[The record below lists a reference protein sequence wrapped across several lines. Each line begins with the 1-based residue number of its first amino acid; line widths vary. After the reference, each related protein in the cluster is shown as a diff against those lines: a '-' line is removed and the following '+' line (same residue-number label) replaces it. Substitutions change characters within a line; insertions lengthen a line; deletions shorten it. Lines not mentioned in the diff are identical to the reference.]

1 MTTKTPKGLTVGH
14 ADHGLTSEHLAV
26 IDAAFEGET
35 GFVLKVVT
43 LPEGVPDLMSALY
56 GPDGGD
62 SPLSEDQVFYQVR
75 NNRPGPSRLVAR
87 PHRPCRKMVVC
98 GSASDGV
105 VYTSYGTQA
114 DFPSPREWWDS
125 SMKPHEAMQSAKF
138 WSAHALAE

>member
-56 GPDGGD
+56 GPDVGD
-62 SPLSEDQVFYQVR
+62 SPLS
-75 NNRPGPSRLVAR
+75 
-87 PHRPCRKMVVC
+87 
-98 GSASDGV
+98 
-105 VYTSYGTQA
+105 
-114 DFPSPREWWDS
+114 
-125 SMKPHEAMQSAKF
+125 
-138 WSAHALAE
+138 